1 MPDHG
6 KEEDKMQSIY
16 SKMSPKQAEIVHTLV
31 DVGGMWARQGLSM
44 GVSAVKGQAQLLR
57 TVSDT
62 LDRAAQAMADAAK
75 ATEAKAEEP
84 KAAEQVV
91 DTTAVHVN

>member
-1 MPDHG
+1 MPNPG

-16 SKMSPKQAEIVHTLV
+16 SKLSPKQAEIVHSLV

-62 LDRAAQAMADAAK
+62 LDRAAEVMAEAAK
-75 ATEAKAEEP
+75 ATEAKKDEP
-84 KAAEQVV
+84 KADAQVV
-91 DTTAVHVN
+91 ETTAVSVN

>member
-1 MPDHG
+1 MPYYG

-16 SKMSPKQAEIVHTLV
+16 SKLSPKQAEIVHSLV
-31 DVGGMWARQGLSM
+31 DVGGMWARQGLTM

-62 LDRAAQAMADAAK
+62 LDRAAEVMAEAAK
-75 ATEAKAEEP
+75 VKKDEP
-84 KAAEQVV
+84 KADEQVV
-91 DTTAVHVN
+91 ETTAVSVN